1 MRNCP
6 AASAKLPAVQAEL
19 GRQRNNQNSSQPNP
33 GSRPD
38 GPPCSFEEGTE
49 NSALDPLATA
59 MDYIYCIALGGPSIA
74 IERGSIY
81 HANFFMNDVFS
92 SSPFSSKAEEQRK
105 GERERERERVLTGRN
120 GGMVDGHEAIEV

>member
-1 MRNCP
+1 MDEDKLDCKMRQGQHLN
-6 AASAKLPAVQAEL
+6 AKLSKVTIAFYEV
-19 GRQRNNQNSSQPNP
+19 S
-33 GSRPD
+33 
-38 GPPCSFEEGTE
+38 SFEEGTE